1 MLLVENLVKSF
12 KGFRAVDGVS
22 FRVEAGE
29 IVGLLG
35 PNGAGKT
42 TTLRCITGI
51 LKPDAG
57 RIQIGDYDLAT
68 HEQHAKRLLA
78 FIPELPNP
86 YELLTVREHMRLVAM
101 CYDTLHLYEQRAD
114 ELLQRY
120 ELADK
125 ANALAGTLSKG
136 MKQKL
141 AVVCALVHDAKVFLC
156 DEPLMGID
164 PRGQYTFKAELQRLR
179 DEGCAILV
187 STHQLDTAERLCDRV
202 IIMHKG
208 RLLTEG
214 TLGELQQRAQMESS
228 TLEEVF
234 LRLTEE
240 SEQATPSRRA
250 CVATTAACSP
260 QSPSRRLWAQ
270 GR

>member
-1 MLLVENLVKSF
+1 MLIVENLSKSF

-22 FRVEAGE
+22 FRVEPGE

-51 LKPDAG
+51 LKPDSG
-57 RIQIGDYDLAT
+57 RILIGEYDLAT
-68 HEQHAKRLLA
+68 QEQQAKRLLA
-78 FIPELPNP
+78 FIPEMPNP
-86 YELLTVREHMRLVAM
+86 YELLTVREHMKLVAM
-101 CYDTLHLYEQRAD
+101 CYDTLPLYEQRAD

-164 PRGQYTFKAELQRLR
+164 PRGQYIFKAELQRLR

-214 TLGELQQRAQMESS
+214 TLSELQQRAQMESS
-228 TLEEVF
+228 SLEEVF

-240 SEQATPSRRA
+240 SEQA
-250 CVATTAACSP
+250 VAVETV
-260 QSPSRRLWAQ
+260 
-270 GR
+270 

>member
-1 MLLVENLVKSF
+1 MLIIENLVKSF

-22 FRVEAGE
+22 FRVEPGE

-51 LKPDAG
+51 LKPDSG
-57 RIQIGDYDLAT
+57 RIQVGEYDLARDET
-68 HEQHAKRLLA
+68 SAKRLLA

-86 YELLTVREHMRLVAM
+86 YELLTVREHMKLIAM
-101 CYDTLHLYEQRAD
+101 CYGTLNLYEERAQQ
-114 ELLQRY
+114 LLERY
-120 ELADK
+120 ELKDK
-125 ANALAGTLSKG
+125 ANTLAGTLSKG

-141 AVVCALVHDAKVFLC
+141 AVMCALVHDAKVFLC

-164 PRGQYTFKAELQRLR
+164 PKGQYTLKSDLMRLR

-208 RLLTEG
+208 RVLTEG
-214 TLGELQQRAQMESS
+214 TLESLRQYAQMEHS

-240 SEQATPSRRA
+240 SEQELTAEPTPS
-250 CVATTAACSP
+250 
-260 QSPSRRLWAQ
+260 
-270 GR
+270 

>member
-1 MLLVENLVKSF
+1 MQ
-12 KGFRAVDGVS
+12 
-22 FRVEAGE
+22 
-29 IVGLLG
+29 
-35 PNGAGKT
+35 
-42 TTLRCITGI
+42 
-51 LKPDAG
+51 G
-57 RIQIGDYDLAT
+57 RIRIGDYDLAT

-101 CYDTLHLYEQRAD
+101 CYDTLRLYEQRAD

-120 ELADK
+120 DLADK

-208 RLLTEG
+208 RLLAEG
-214 TLGELQQRAQMESS
+214 TLSKLQQRAQMDGS

-240 SEQATPSRRA
+240 SEQATP
-250 CVATTAACSP
+250 VEEP
-260 QSPSRRLWAQ
+260 V
-270 GR
+270 

>member
-1 MLLVENLVKSF
+1 M
-12 KGFRAVDGVS
+12 DGVS
-22 FRVEAGE
+22 FRVEPGE

-51 LKPDAG
+51 LKPDSG
-57 RIQIGDYDLAT
+57 RIQIGEYDLAT
-68 HEQHAKRLLA
+68 QEQQAKRQLA

-86 YELLTVREHMRLVAM
+86 YELLTVREHMKLVAM
-101 CYDTLHLYEQRAD
+101 CYDTLPLYEQRAD

-120 ELADK
+120 DLADK
-125 ANALAGTLSKG
+125 ADALAGTLSKG

-141 AVVCALVHDAKVFLC
+141 AVVCALVHDAKLFLC

-164 PRGQYTFKAELQRLR
+164 PRGQYTFKSELQRLR
-179 DEGCAILV
+179 DEGCGILV

-214 TLGELQQRAQMESS
+214 TLSELQQRAQMEGS

-240 SEQATPSRRA
+240 SGQPQEAVGAP
-250 CVATTAACSP
+250 TA
-260 QSPSRRLWAQ
+260 
-270 GR
+270 

>member
-1 MLLVENLVKSF
+1 MLLVENLFKSF

-214 TLGELQQRAQMESS
+214 TLSELQQRAQMESS

-240 SEQATPSRRA
+240 SEQEARVGEP
-250 CVATTAACSP
+250 V
-260 QSPSRRLWAQ
+260 
-270 GR
+270 

>member
-240 SEQATPSRRA
+240 SEQATPIEEP
-250 CVATTAACSP
+250 V
-260 QSPSRRLWAQ
+260 
-270 GR
+270 

>member
-1 MLLVENLVKSF
+1 
-12 KGFRAVDGVS
+12 VDGVS

-208 RLLTEG
+208 RLLAEG

-240 SEQATPSRRA
+240 SEQEARVGEP
-250 CVATTAACSP
+250 V
-260 QSPSRRLWAQ
+260 
-270 GR
+270 

>member
-1 MLLVENLVKSF
+1 MLSVENLVKSF

-22 FRVEAGE
+22 FRVEGGE

-51 LKPDAG
+51 LKPDSG
-57 RIQIGDYDLAT
+57 RIQIGDYDLT
-68 HEQHAKRLLA
+68 QNEREAKRLLA
-78 FIPELPNP
+78 FIPEMPNP

-114 ELLQRY
+114 DLLERY
-120 ELADK
+120 ELKDK

-141 AVVCALVHDAKVFLC
+141 AVVCALVHDARVFLC

-164 PRGQYTFKAELQRLR
+164 PKGQYTLKSELQRLR

-208 RLLTEG
+208 KLLAEG
-214 TLGELQQRAQMESS
+214 TLTELQARAQMESS

-240 SEQATPSRRA
+240 AEAPALETEP
-250 CVATTAACSP
+250 V
-260 QSPSRRLWAQ
+260 QSD
-270 GR
+270 

>member
-1 MLLVENLVKSF
+1 MLIVESLVKSF

-22 FRVEAGE
+22 FRVEPGE

-51 LKPDAG
+51 LKPDSG
-57 RIQIGDYDLAT
+57 RIQIGEYDLAT
-68 HEQHAKRLLA
+68 QEQQAKRLLA

-86 YELLTVREHMRLVAM
+86 YELLTVREHMKLVAM
-101 CYDTLHLYEQRAD
+101 CYDTLPLYEQRAD

-125 ANALAGTLSKG
+125 ANTLAGALSKG

-164 PRGQYTFKAELQRLR
+164 PRGQYVFKAELQRLR

-208 RLLTEG
+208 RLLAEG
-214 TLGELQQRAQMESS
+214 TLHELQQRAQMEGS

-234 LRLTEE
+234 LHLTEE
-240 SEQATPSRRA
+240 SEQQASAEPVPS
-250 CVATTAACSP
+250 
-260 QSPSRRLWAQ
+260 
-270 GR
+270 

>member
-1 MLLVENLVKSF
+1 MLRVENLVKSF

-208 RLLTEG
+208 RLLAEG

-240 SEQATPSRRA
+240 SEQEARVGEP
-250 CVATTAACSP
+250 V
-260 QSPSRRLWAQ
+260 
-270 GR
+270 

>member
-1 MLLVENLVKSF
+1 V
-12 KGFRAVDGVS
+12 
-22 FRVEAGE
+22 
-29 IVGLLG
+29 
-35 PNGAGKT
+35 
-42 TTLRCITGI
+42 
-51 LKPDAG
+51 
-57 RIQIGDYDLAT
+57 IGGYDLARQ
-68 HEQHAKRLLA
+68 EREAKQLLA
-78 FIPELPNP
+78 FIPEVPNP
-86 YELLTVREHMRLVAM
+86 YELLTVREHIQFVAM
-101 CYDTLHLYEQRAD
+101 CYGTMDTFRQRIE
-114 ELLQRY
+114 ELLHRFDLKVK
-120 ELADK
+120 EH
-125 ANALAGTLSKG
+125 ALVATLSKG

-214 TLGELQQRAQMESS
+214 TLSELQQRAQMEGS

-240 SEQATPSRRA
+240 SEQE
-250 CVATTAACSP
+250 
-260 QSPSRRLWAQ
+260 AQ
-270 GR
+270 VGEPV

>member
-214 TLGELQQRAQMESS
+214 TLSELQQRAQMESS

-240 SEQATPSRRA
+240 SEQEARVGEP
-250 CVATTAACSP
+250 V
-260 QSPSRRLWAQ
+260 
-270 GR
+270 

>member
-240 SEQATPSRRA
+240 SEQAPP
-250 CVATTAACSP
+250 VEEP
-260 QSPSRRLWAQ
+260 V
-270 GR
+270 

>member
-22 FRVEAGE
+22 FRVGAGE

-208 RLLTEG
+208 RLIAEG
-214 TLGELQQRAQMESS
+214 TLSELQQRAQMESS

-240 SEQATPSRRA
+240 SEQATPIEEP
-250 CVATTAACSP
+250 V
-260 QSPSRRLWAQ
+260 
-270 GR
+270 

>member
-179 DEGCAILV
+179 GEGCAILV

-240 SEQATPSRRA
+240 SEQATPIEEP
-250 CVATTAACSP
+250 V
-260 QSPSRRLWAQ
+260 
-270 GR
+270 

>member
-214 TLGELQQRAQMESS
+214 TLSELQQRAQMESS

-240 SEQATPSRRA
+240 SEQE
-250 CVATTAACSP
+250 
-260 QSPSRRLWAQ
+260 AQ
-270 GR
+270 VGEPV

>member
-208 RLLTEG
+208 RLLAEG

-240 SEQATPSRRA
+240 SEQE
-250 CVATTAACSP
+250 
-260 QSPSRRLWAQ
+260 AQ
-270 GR
+270 VGEPV

>member
-1 MLLVENLVKSF
+1 MLLVENLSKSF

-22 FRVEAGE
+22 FRVEPGE

-51 LKPDAG
+51 LKPDSG
-57 RIQIGDYDLAT
+57 RVQIGDYDLAT
-68 HEQHAKRLLA
+68 QEQPAKRLLA

-86 YELLTVREHMRLVAM
+86 YELLTVREHMKLVAM
-101 CYDTLHLYEQRAD
+101 CYDTLPMYEQRAD

-214 TLGELQQRAQMESS
+214 TLNELQQRAQMEGS

-240 SEQATPSRRA
+240 SEQEPEAEA
-250 CVATTAACSP
+250 VK
-260 QSPSRRLWAQ
+260 
-270 GR
+270 

>member
-22 FRVEAGE
+22 FRVDAGE

-240 SEQATPSRRA
+240 SEQATPIEEP
-250 CVATTAACSP
+250 V
-260 QSPSRRLWAQ
+260 
-270 GR
+270 

>member
-114 ELLQRY
+114 ELLLRY
-120 ELADK
+120 DLADK

-179 DEGCAILV
+179 DDGCAILV

-214 TLGELQQRAQMESS
+214 TLSELQQRAQMESS

-240 SEQATPSRRA
+240 SEQATP
-250 CVATTAACSP
+250 VEEP
-260 QSPSRRLWAQ
+260 V
-270 GR
+270 

>member
-57 RIQIGDYDLAT
+57 RIQIGGYDLAT

-101 CYDTLHLYEQRAD
+101 CYDTLHLYEPRAD

-208 RLLTEG
+208 RLLAEG
-214 TLGELQQRAQMESS
+214 TLGELQQRAQMEGS

-240 SEQATPSRRA
+240 SEQE
-250 CVATTAACSP
+250 
-260 QSPSRRLWAQ
+260 AQ
-270 GR
+270 VGEPV

>member
-51 LKPDAG
+51 LKPDTG

-120 ELADK
+120 DLADK

-240 SEQATPSRRA
+240 SEQE
-250 CVATTAACSP
+250 
-260 QSPSRRLWAQ
+260 AQ
-270 GR
+270 VGEPV

>member
-240 SEQATPSRRA
+240 SEQATP
-250 CVATTAACSP
+250 VEEP
-260 QSPSRRLWAQ
+260 V
-270 GR
+270 

>member
-1 MLLVENLVKSF
+1 MLFVENLTKSF
-12 KGFRAVDGVS
+12 KGFRAVDEVS
-22 FRVEAGE
+22 FRVEPGE

-51 LKPDAG
+51 LKPDTG
-57 RIQIGDYDLAT
+57 RIQIGEYDLAT
-68 HEQHAKRLLA
+68 QEQQAKRQLA

-86 YELLTVREHMRLVAM
+86 YELLTVREHLKLVAM
-101 CYDTLHLYEQRAD
+101 CYDTLSIYEQHAD

-141 AVVCALVHDAKVFLC
+141 AIVCALIHDAKVFLC

-164 PRGQYTFKAELQRLR
+164 PRGQYTFKSDLQRLR
-179 DEGCAILV
+179 DSGCVILV

-214 TLGELQQRAQMESS
+214 TLSELQQRAQMDGS

-240 SEQATPSRRA
+240 SEQTHEPISAPPHTP
-250 CVATTAACSP
+250 
-260 QSPSRRLWAQ
+260 
-270 GR
+270 

>member
-57 RIQIGDYDLAT
+57 RIQIGDYDLAQ

-86 YELLTVREHMRLVAM
+86 YELLTVREHLRLVAM
-101 CYDTLHLYEQRAD
+101 CYDTLPLYEQRAD

-214 TLGELQQRAQMESS
+214 TLTELQQRAQMESS

-240 SEQATPSRRA
+240 SEQAIPLHEP
-250 CVATTAACSP
+250 V
-260 QSPSRRLWAQ
+260 
-270 GR
+270 